1 MTANRKAGKPAV
13 AERLAP
19 PQKAP
24 GVTAPGDENELRQE
38 IEQTREQL
46 GETVE
51 QLVAKADVTGRARA
65 KAAGLAGRVKDSTAQ
80 VRAKT
85 AGRGADMRSQAADKT
100 ESVRHKATAG
110 RDRLQARAAGVW
122 QTAPEG
128 ARRTV
133 AKAAD
138 TAGQRRVPLAVAA
151 AALVAGY
158 LAFRWWRRR

>member
-1 MTANRKAGKPAV
+1 MTANRRAGKPAA
-13 AERLAP
+13 AERPAQ
-19 PQKAP
+19 PQTAR
-24 GVTAPGDENELRQE
+24 GGTAPGDEHELRQE

-80 VRAKT
+80 VRAKA
-85 AGRGADMRSQAADKT
+85 AGRGADMRSQAAGKT
-100 ESVRHKATAG
+100 ELARHKAIAA
-110 RDRLQARAAGVW
+110 RDRLPARAAGVW
-122 QTAPEG
+122 QAAPEG

-133 AKAAD
+133 AKAAG

-151 AALVAGY
+151 AVLVAGY
-158 LAFRWWRRR
+158 LAFRWWGRR